1 MTRPSAPGRPPAA
14 WPMTTQW
21 AVLLALSAVLVL
33 ALEGLHIPAALLL
46 GPMGAAIALAVLEGT
61 VRVPPWPFML
71 AQGVIGCMIARS
83 LQPAIL
89 HEMVRDWP
97 LFLGGVVS
105 VMLVSTVL
113 GWLLA
118 RWQVLPGTTALWGS
132 SPGAASVMVLMA
144 GAFGA
149 DIRLV
154 AFMQYLRVMC
164 VALCASLVARLWT
177 TGGGHPPA
185 IDWFPPLPLLPFG
198 ETLAL
203 VAGGVVLARR
213 LPIPAGPLL
222 VPLVLGTLLQDTGA
236 ISLTLPPWLLA
247 ASYTLVGWSIGLR
260 FTRAILLHA
269 ARATPRVL
277 GAIAVLIALCGGL
290 AALLVRLAHVDPLTA
305 YLATSPGGA
314 DSVAII
320 AFSSHVDVPFVMGM
334 QMVRFVVVLLA
345 MPAITRLLAR
355 RMT

>member
-1 MTRPSAPGRPPAA
+1 M
-14 WPMTTQW
+14 
-21 AVLLALSAVLVL
+21 LALSGTLVLV
-33 ALEGLHIPAALLL
+33 LEGLHIPAALLL
-46 GPMGAAIALAVLEGT
+46 GPMGAAIALSVLEGT
-61 VRVPPWPFML
+61 VRVPHWPFTL
-71 AQGVIGCMIARS
+71 AQGVIGCMIART

-89 HEMVRDWP
+89 HEALRDWP
-97 LFLGGVVS
+97 LFLGGVIS
-105 VMLVSTVL
+105 VMLASVVL
-113 GWLLA
+113 GCLLT
-118 RWQVLPGTTALWGS
+118 RWRVLPGTTALWGS

-149 DIRLV
+149 DMRLV

-164 VALCASLVARLWT
+164 VALCASLVARLWGA
-177 TGGGHPPA
+177 GGGHPPA
-185 IDWFPPLPLLPFG
+185 IDWFPATPLLPFG

-203 VAGGVVLARR
+203 VGGGVALARR

-222 VPLVLGTLLQDTGA
+222 VPLVAGTILQDTNA
-236 ISLTLPPWLLA
+236 MSLTLPPWLLA

-269 ARATPRVL
+269 ARAAPRVL
-277 GAIAVLIALCGGL
+277 AAIAALIALCGGM
-290 AALLVRLAHVDPLTA
+290 AALLVRLAHIDPLTA

-320 AFSSHVDVPFVMGM
+320 AVSSHVDVPFVMAM

-355 RMT
+355 RMTDRRPT